1 MPVPGVPGRPRLA
14 RRPVAR
20 ARRRAAGAPSVHGER
35 GQASVEHAAVVVL
48 VLVVLTGAVAVATG
62 LNGAGVVNAVH
73 SGIRRAICVAGG
85 DDCADF
91 HVQRPCTRSVDE
103 DVSSKG
109 VSLGIWRV
117 GKDRAL
123 TVERRSDGTVVVTA
137 YDDVEGG
144 VGTSAGLR
152 FGIGRSS
159 AGDED
164 DLEATAGVEGRLRG
178 GWGRSWELEDEPAAR
193 DFLRRWSAGDP
204 VRAPDVDRVR
214 LGATTGLSG
223 ALSGPLGVD
232 AEGDLLRGLSGEGTR
247 DRRTGRTTLGLAVPR
262 SVAGDL
268 AGPLGLKLGGDLA
281 LEPSLTL
288 VTDARLRPLELRLV
302 GTLTDRDGSRRR
314 DVQVRVDLT
323 RPEVGQGL
331 RGVVQGLGFRDVA
344 RTRAAAVALGR
355 WAADEGWVDQR
366 EYRVAS
372 EGSGPDVE
380 LGLGVRLGFRNRDTH
395 RSERLLRART
405 KPPGG
410 IWEDRTDC
418 VGA

>member
-1 MPVPGVPGRPRLA
+1 MSPPGVHGRTRT
-14 RRPVAR
+14 V
-20 ARRRAAGAPSVHGER
+20 RRAMAGER

-48 VLVVLTGAVAVATG
+48 VLVVLAAAVAVASG
-62 LNGAGVVNAVH
+62 LHGAGVVNAVH
-73 SGIRRAICVAGG
+73 SGVRRAICVAGG

-91 HVQRPCTRSVDE
+91 HMQQPCTRSVDE
-103 DVSSKG
+103 DVSSTG
-109 VSLGIWRV
+109 VTLGIWRV

-144 VGTSAGLR
+144 VGASAGLR

-159 AGDED
+159 GGDVAESF
-164 DLEATAGVEGRLRG
+164 EASAGVEGRLRG
-178 GWGRSWELEDEPAAR
+178 GWGRSWELPDEPSAR
-193 DFLRRWSAGDP
+193 AFLRRWAAGDP
-204 VRAPDVDRVR
+204 VRTPDVDRVR
-214 LGATTGLSG
+214 LHGSTGLSG
-223 ALSGPLGVD
+223 TLSGPGGLEGT
-232 AEGDLLRGLSGEGTR
+232 GDLLRGLSGEGTR
-247 DRRTGRTTLGLAVPR
+247 DRRTGRTTLGLALPR

-268 AGPLGLKLGGDLA
+268 AGPLGLKLGGDVA

-288 VTDARLRPLELRLV
+288 VTDARLRPRELRLV
-302 GTLTDRDGSRRR
+302 GTITDRDGSRRR

-331 RGVVQGLGFRDVA
+331 SGVVQGLGFRDVA

-366 EYRVAS
+366 EYGVSSAS
-372 EGSGPDVE
+372 SGPDVE
-380 LGLGVRLGFRNRDTH
+380 LGLGVRLGFRDRDEH